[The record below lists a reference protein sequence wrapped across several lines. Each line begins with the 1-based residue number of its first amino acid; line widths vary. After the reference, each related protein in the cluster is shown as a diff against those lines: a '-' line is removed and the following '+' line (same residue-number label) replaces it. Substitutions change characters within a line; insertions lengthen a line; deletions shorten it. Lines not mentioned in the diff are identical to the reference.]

1 MSYLVKKCAL
11 VLCVLLPSWVLADT
25 GTITVG
31 IVPQFEQR
39 QMFKNWKP
47 ILIELEK
54 ITGLKFELIGSSKI
68 PAFEKQFNQGAYDM
82 AYMNP
87 YHALKAYES
96 QKYIPLVRDSR
107 KLKGILVVNSDST
120 INTIK
125 QLENKTIAFPSPNA
139 LGASLLMRSIL
150 KEKFGLIFKSRYV
163 QTHNSVY
170 LHVAKNIVDAG
181 GGIGQTLIHQP
192 DALQKK
198 LRIIFETQEIISHPI
213 VIHPRV
219 SKAKRQLIK
228 KGLIELFR
236 KEKGKALFRNVPI
249 NDLVSTNIN
258 DYKSLLKLNLDRYFE

>member
-1 MSYLVKKCAL
+1 MIKCIL
-11 VLCVLLPSWVLADT
+11 VLCVLLPNWVIADT
-25 GTITVG
+25 GVITVG
-31 IVPQFEQR
+31 VVPQFEQR

-68 PAFEKQFNQGAYDM
+68 PAFEKQFNQGAYDL

-87 YHALKAYES
+87 YHVLKAYES

-107 KLKGILVVNSDST
+107 KLKGILVVNSDSA
-120 INTIK
+120 IKSIK
-125 QLENKTIAFPSPNA
+125 QLANKTIAFPSPNA

-150 KEKFGLIFKSRYV
+150 VEKYGLIFKSRYV

-181 GGIGQTLIHQP
+181 GGVDRTFSRQSTV
-192 DALQKK
+192 LQNK
-198 LRIIFETQEIISHPI
+198 LRIIFETQEVISHPI

-236 KEKGKALFRNVPI
+236 KEKGKALFKNVPI
-249 NDLVSTNIN
+249 YNLITTNIN
-258 DYKSLLKLNLDRYFE
+258 DYKKLLKLNLEKYFE